1 MSTNFSHYL
10 RLAKIREAS
19 RQKSAAPTSNAPSA
33 DTPTSDTTSPDT
45 TMSDAVSPDT
55 LMSEVPFP
63 SVASQ
68 VEVAEAP
75 SSLPASQSQVDVEA
89 ATPPSATAHLS
100 QTDREIVD
108 ALCSLR
114 SAPVERSQK
123 RARHPSMPNGYQEVE
138 RKKLK
143 LWDEEV
149 DNGKRRGPAFV
160 ITAEEFARVVERIE
174 PQRRA
179 ASGVTAPHQLPQ
191 QPAPVQS
198 ANMATVTRLGKAAP
212 RPPATPPA
220 APPSVATTPTVPAL
234 PSPVPLALPG
244 ANAPAAPTQART
256 AQQQAVEDHDT
267 FPDDLEAAL
276 GDAMGNEDPEKE
288 LGRWKVTE
296 PGLPTNPGARK
307 IVAQRFFTALEPHR
321 TRDWRFTKQWV
332 ILQSWRLEVKHAQN
346 TSVTPR
352 LIK

>member
-1 MSTNFSHYL
+1 M
-10 RLAKIREAS
+10 
-19 RQKSAAPTSNAPSA
+19 SNAPSA

-55 LMSEVPFP
+55 LTSEVPSP

-68 VEVAEAP
+68 AEVAEAP

-89 ATPPSATAHLS
+89 AAPPSATAHLS
-100 QTDREIVD
+100 QADREIVD

-114 SAPVERSQK
+114 SAPVEWPRK
-123 RARHPSMPNGYQEVE
+123 RARHSSMPNGYQEVE

-149 DNGKRRGPAFV
+149 DNGKRRVPTFV

-179 ASGVTAPHQLPQ
+179 TSGVTAPHQLPQ

-198 ANMATVTRLGKAAP
+198 ANMATVTRLGTAAP
-212 RPPATPPA
+212 RPPTTPRA
-220 APPSVATTPTVPAL
+220 APPLAAATPTVPAL
-234 PSPVPLALPG
+234 PSPAPLATPFVQPLPG
-244 ANAPAAPTQART
+244 ANAPPAPTQART
-256 AQQQAVEDHDT
+256 AQQQAVEDCGT

-276 GDAMGNEDPEKE
+276 GDAMGDEDPKKE

-296 PGLPTNPGARK
+296 PGLPTDPGARK
-307 IVAQRFFTALEPHR
+307 VVAQRFFTALEPHR
-321 TRDWRFTKQWV
+321 TQDWRFTKQWV
-332 ILQSWRLEVKHAQN
+332 ILQSWRLEVRHAQN
-346 TSVTPR
+346 ASVTPR
-352 LIK
+352 LIKQIEQHL